1 MQSYFSIGSTALQK
15 WLDEID
21 LGAKPSMVL
30 PSLPQSRVSLLRWQ
44 IDRYSSKILKASPLE
59 SEYRVSLLLAPLTS
73 SIWKNG
79 QLVWTGELATGSFR
93 ICTPGSASEWSQDS
107 SCDIVN
113 LFLPKQ
119 LINALCEAHAQE
131 SSLPGVKLQ
140 SNITS
145 TAQFQKTSKNS
156 ERFVKLPDTN
166 YRQDRFVL
174 HTIEQLLHAQSLRSK
189 LAYLSCDYLAFSLA
203 TYLVANYSEVGSFPN
218 VKSERISRN
227 YVRLQT
233 ALDFLEQN
241 LKEELTLSQL
251 AARSNMSTSHFVREF
266 SACFGETPHRYILRK
281 RLDIARRRL
290 AETQIPITEL
300 AMELGFYDASHLSRA
315 FNRQFGSAPS
325 EFRRMYTA
333 K

>member
-1 MQSYFSIGSTALQK
+1 MQSDFSIGSTALQR
-15 WLDEID
+15 WLNEIN
-21 LGAKPSMVL
+21 LGAKPSMIL

-44 IDRYSSKILKASPLE
+44 IDHYSSKIHKASPLD
-59 SEYRVSLLLAPLTS
+59 SEYRVSLLLAPLTA

-79 QLVWTGELATGSFR
+79 QLDWTGELASGSFR
-93 ICTPGSASEWSQDS
+93 ICAPGSASEWSQNS

-131 SSLPGVKLQ
+131 ASSLGVKIQ
-140 SNITS
+140 GKITS
-145 TAQFQKTSKNS
+145 TLQTQKALKNS
-156 ERFVKLPDTN
+156 ERFVKLPDTG

-189 LAYLSCDYLAFSLA
+189 LARLSCDYLAFSLA
-203 TYLVANYSEVGSFPN
+203 TYLVANYSEVGSFPS
-218 VKSERISRN
+218 VKSGRISRN

-241 LKEELTLSQL
+241 LNEELTLSQL
-251 AARSNMSTSHFVREF
+251 AACSNMSTSHFVREF

-281 RLDIARRRL
+281 RLDIARKRL
-290 AETQIPITEL
+290 IETQIPITEL
-300 AMELGFYDASHLSRA
+300 AMELGFHDASHLSRA

-325 EFRRMYTA
+325 EFRRVYTA